1 MPDEHEEYEHLQRKR
16 IMRHDGTWI
25 LANTKH
31 IEQVLEL
38 LDMHECKEAPTPA
51 VKCKKE
57 LLEDMEELAEVDKEI
72 YRRCVGILLY
82 IAHDRHDSGAS
93 ASWPSTSR
101 RPRWER

>member
-1 MPDEHEEYEHLQRKR
+1 MITTRLDRARQALEELQKQIVVHVRVKEWCIHMPDEHEEYENLQRKR

-51 VKCKKE
+51 VKSKKS
-57 LLEDMEELAEVDKEI
+57 D
-72 YRRCVGILLY
+72 
-82 IAHDRHDSGAS
+82 
-93 ASWPSTSR
+93 P
-101 RPRWER
+101 